1 METSPATLTRGCMFI
16 SVMLKWNKSIQRHFS
31 ETRRPHSATARF
43 ASPQIQWLINHH
55 RQNIEITKLLLALN
69 IEIINKTPQ
78 KLPNM
83 ALENSMQL

>member
-1 METSPATLTRGCMFI
+1 MNISTHNPKFSHQFHKTTKEPIMETSPAILTRGCMFI

-55 RQNIEITKLLLALN
+55 
-69 IEIINKTPQ
+69 
-78 KLPNM
+78 
-83 ALENSMQL
+83 